1 MEQRDYLKD
10 QIEQLGRV
18 LGNML
23 AEFLRL
29 KTAGQLYQGIAV
41 SNEQLKE
48 ELDLDIP
55 TILALDS
62 DSLHTYLSDRKLTPD
77 HMEILSK
84 YLEETGLA
92 MMEETPEEGKAY
104 LHQALA
110 MMDMIDET
118 TKTFSF
124 ERMHRRA
131 KIKEMLGET
140 S

>member
-29 KTAGQLYQGIAV
+29 KTAGQLYHGIAV

-62 DSLHTYLSDRKLTPD
+62 HSLHTYLSDRKLTPD

-124 ERMHRRA
+124 ERMHRRT
-131 KIKEMLGET
+131 KIKEVLGET